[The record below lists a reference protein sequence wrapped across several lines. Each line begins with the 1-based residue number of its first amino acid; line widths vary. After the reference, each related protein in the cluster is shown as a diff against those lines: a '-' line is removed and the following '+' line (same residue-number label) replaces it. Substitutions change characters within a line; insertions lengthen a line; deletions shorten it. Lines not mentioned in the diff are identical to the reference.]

1 MMELQSRVQNS
12 TVQWVF
18 SRAVVRP
25 QQRLMAGGQ
34 LKITDMSHAVDNNP
48 CSFFPPSVP
57 LSFCPLVFSHSFTLA
72 LYVFLVQWSPGVSM
86 ETRFI

>member
-1 MMELQSRVQNS
+1 MELQSRVQNS

-25 QQRLMAGGQ
+25 QQWIMAGGQ
-34 LKITDMSHAVDNNP
+34 LNITDMSHAVDNSP
-48 CSFFPPSVP
+48 CSFFSPSIP
-57 LSFCPLVFSHSFTLA
+57 LSLCPLFFSHSFNLA
-72 LYVFLVQWSPGVSM
+72 PCVFLVQWSPGVSM